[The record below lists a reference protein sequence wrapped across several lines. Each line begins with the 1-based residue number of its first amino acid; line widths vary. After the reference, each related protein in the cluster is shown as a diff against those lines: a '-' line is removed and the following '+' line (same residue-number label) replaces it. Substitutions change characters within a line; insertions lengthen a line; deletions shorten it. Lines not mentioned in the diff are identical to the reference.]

1 MQIRIPALVVASAL
15 LIPGVA
21 VAQEVP
27 VEALRRAAQKGLA
40 LLESTSPTFI
50 QKGGCNS
57 CHNQKLAAAAQA
69 FARQRGIPTG
79 PTIAQL
85 PDELSDATAERFV
98 EYAQG
103 GGSGI
108 SGLGYEL
115 FARAMT
121 NEPGDARVQAQL
133 YYLKSM
139 QRTDGSWGLV
149 GNRPPIT
156 FDDVTATAFVDQS
169 AECVCASGARCRHT
183 PKDRSRSR
191 MVASGAATVDTGTR
205 VSSVGTDVVEGGCRC
220 DQTSDFSSAEA
231 SADRRWLVSASG
243 HVERCVRDR
252 NGALLDV
259 AGRDLPVKD
268 AVYQKG
274 LRYLLDT
281 QAADGTWHVRTRSLP
296 FQPYF
301 ETGYPDDHD
310 QWISAAGAAYATM
323 AITAAVEPSRRAGR

>member
-1 MQIRIPALVVASAL
+1 MQIRIPALVLASSL
-15 LIPGVA
+15 LIPRVA

-50 QKGGCNS
+50 EKGGCNS

-85 PDELSDATAERFV
+85 PDELSDATTERFV

-108 SGLGYEL
+108 SGLGYEF

-156 FDDVTATAFVDQS
+156 FDDVTATAFVVH
-169 AECVCASGARCRHT
+169 ALNAFALPVHA
-183 PKDRSRSR
+183 
-191 MVASGAATVDTGTR
+191 VDTRQRIDRARAWLLR
-205 VSSVGTDVVEGGCRC
+205 VQPQSTQERVFHLLGLTWSKADAGAIKQAISALQKLQRTDGGWSQLPAMSSDAYATGMALYSMSQGGL
-220 DQTSDFSSAEA
+220 S
-231 SADRRWLVSASG
+231 
-243 HVERCVRDR
+243 
-252 NGALLDV
+252 
-259 AGRDLPVKD
+259 VKD

-301 ETGYPDDHD
+301 ETGYPYDHD

-323 AITAAVEPSRRAGR
+323 AITAAVEPSRRASR

>member
-1 MQIRIPALVVASAL
+1 MQILAMALAFAL
-15 LIPGVA
+15 LVPGIA
-21 VAQEVP
+21 AADDVP
-27 VEALRRAAQKGLA
+27 GDTLKRAAQKGLA
-40 LLESTSPTFI
+40 LLETTSPTFI

-79 PTIAQL
+79 QTIAQL
-85 PDELSDATAERFV
+85 PDEVSEATTERFI

-115 FARAMT
+115 FARVVAK
-121 NEPGDARVQAQL
+121 EPGDERLQAQL

-139 QRTDGSWGLV
+139 QRPDGSWRAG

-156 FDDVTATAFVDQS
+156 FDDFTPTAFVINALTTYALPVHAADTKLRIDRARAWLLQTQPQTTQERAFHLLGLTWS
-169 AECVCASGARCRHT
+169 TADAAAIKRAISGLQARQRNDGGWSQL
-183 PKDRSRSR
+183 PAMSSD
-191 MVASGAATVDTGTR
+191 AYATGM
-205 VSSVGTDVVEGGCRC
+205 GLYAMY
-220 DQTSDFSSAEA
+220 Q
-231 SADRRWLVSASG
+231 
-243 HVERCVRDR
+243 
-252 NGALLDV
+252 
-259 AGRDLPVKD
+259 AGVPVKD
-268 AVYQKG
+268 AAYQKG

-281 QAADGTWHVRTRSLP
+281 QAADGTWHVKTRALP

-301 ETGYPDDHD
+301 ETGYPYDHD

-323 AITAAVEPSRRAGR
+323 AIAAAVEPLRSASR

>member
-1 MQIRIPALVVASAL
+1 MRILAIALASAL
-15 LIPGVA
+15 LIPGTVA
-21 VAQEVP
+21 AQEVP
-27 VEALRRAAQKGLA
+27 AETLRRAAQKGLA

-85 PDELSDATAERFV
+85 PDEMSDATLERFV

-115 FARAMT
+115 FARAIAL
-121 NEPGDARVQAQL
+121 ERGDERVQAQL

-156 FDDVTATAFVDQS
+156 FDDLTATAFVI
-169 AECVCASGARCRHT
+169 
-183 PKDRSRSR
+183 
-191 MVASGAATVDTGTR
+191 
-205 VSSVGTDVVEGGCRC
+205 
-220 DQTSDFSSAEA
+220 
-231 SADRRWLVSASG
+231 
-243 HVERCVRDR
+243 
-252 NGALLDV
+252 NALNTF
-259 AGRDLPVKD
+259 ALPVHAAETRQRIDRARTWLLQAQPQSTQERVFHLLGLTWSKAD
-268 AVYQKG
+268 AGAIKQAISALQKLQRTDGGWSQLAAMPSDAYATGMALYAMHRAGFSVKEAAYQAG
-274 LRYLLDT
+274 LRYLLST
-281 QAADGTWHVRTRSLP
+281 QAPDGTWHVKSRSLP

-301 ETGYPDDHD
+301 ETGYPYDHD
-310 QWISAAGAAYATM
+310 QWISAAGASYATM
-323 AITAAVEPSRRAGR
+323 AIAAAVDPSRNASR